1 MEDDAPPAQRLDEG
15 AALQQVVDA
24 VQPLVLLE
32 TRHTDVVRR
41 VDGQGNV
48 PLGTGGTERSGL
60 VVGQPHAAPALVLK
74 GVQAHLC
81 GVLRHFQ
88 AGLVPLGGK
97 AVAGAGRAEPDLP
110 IVAHRVF
117 PPRS

>member
-32 TRHTDVVRR
+32 ARHTDVVRR

-48 PLGTGGTERSGL
+48 PIA
-60 VVGQPHAAPALVLK
+60 QAAPSAAALSW
-74 GVQAHLC
+74 ASRTPRPHWYSN
-81 GVLRHFQ
+81 
-88 AGLVPLGGK
+88 
-97 AVAGAGRAEPDLP
+97 AVRPKPA
-110 IVAHRVF
+110 V
-117 PPRS
+117 

>member
-32 TRHTDVVRR
+32 ARHTDVVRR

-60 VVGQPHAAPALVLK
+60 VVGQPHAAP
-74 GVQAHLC
+74 GTQMPS
-81 GVLRHFQ
+81 GQ
-88 AGLVPLGGK
+88 S
-97 AVAGAGRAEPDLP
+97 
-110 IVAHRVF
+110 
-117 PPRS
+117 PPCRRRWRRGQTF